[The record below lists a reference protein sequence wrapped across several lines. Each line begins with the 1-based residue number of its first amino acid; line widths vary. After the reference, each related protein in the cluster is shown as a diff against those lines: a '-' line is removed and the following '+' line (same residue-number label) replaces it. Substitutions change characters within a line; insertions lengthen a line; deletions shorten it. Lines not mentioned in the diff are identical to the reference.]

1 MAIFNSYVKL
11 PEGSPWFSL
20 SIFIHMRIMRFYHMS
35 LLVHHIISIKLLFW
49 SYAALSTHPNC
60 MGVPYLHYIPSIS
73 HYIRSI
79 SPLYYVGLYDF
90 FLFVLILSI
99 CDCFAWWHGLLRT
112 PGVKTEDKSCPSYFW
127 QPLKCPPNMYI
138 YICLLYIP
146 IASLLYMDVSLKWG
160 HPQIIHFRLGLSI
173 INHPAIGYPHWWKPP
188 RISSTSPVK
197 KNILYFEWSNLTTLT
212 WQVGKKTYHLWF
224 VHVFTTIVAKIFPS
238 CPRSRRNIIHPGR
251 FSELCWGS
259 LLGQA
264 ACARGGPPSVRGSV
278 VAFCLEPQKKPKM
291 GKGIRNITNY
301 GVT

>member
-90 FLFVLILSI
+90 FCLFLSWAFVIVLPDDMAFCGHLGSK
-99 CDCFAWWHGLLRT
+99 LRT
-112 PGVKTEDKSCPSYFW
+112 SHVLHIFGSRWNAHLIC
-127 QPLKCPPNMYI
+127 I

-197 KNILYFEWSNLTTLT
+197 K
-212 WQVGKKTYHLWF
+212 KTY
-224 VHVFTTIVAKIFPS
+224 FTSSDQI
-238 CPRSRRNIIHPGR
+238 
-251 FSELCWGS
+251 
-259 LLGQA
+259 
-264 ACARGGPPSVRGSV
+264 
-278 VAFCLEPQKKPKM
+278 
-291 GKGIRNITNY
+291 
-301 GVT
+301 